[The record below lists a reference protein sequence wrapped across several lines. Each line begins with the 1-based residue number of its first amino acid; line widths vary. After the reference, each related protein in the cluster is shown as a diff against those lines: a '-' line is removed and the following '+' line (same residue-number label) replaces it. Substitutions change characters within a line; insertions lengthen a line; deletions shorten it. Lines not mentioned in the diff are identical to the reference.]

1 LAERV
6 FDGGTGVAEATDD
19 GRVVVVTGGASG
31 IGHACVRR
39 FAAAGDQVIVVDVNA
54 IAGETVAAEIV
65 EAGGNAS
72 FEPLDVTDRV
82 AVVTLAARID
92 AAYGPAGVLINSA
105 GILQKF

>member
-1 LAERV
+1 M
-6 FDGGTGVAEATDD
+6 AEATDD
-19 GRVVVVTGGASG
+19 GRVVVVTGAASG